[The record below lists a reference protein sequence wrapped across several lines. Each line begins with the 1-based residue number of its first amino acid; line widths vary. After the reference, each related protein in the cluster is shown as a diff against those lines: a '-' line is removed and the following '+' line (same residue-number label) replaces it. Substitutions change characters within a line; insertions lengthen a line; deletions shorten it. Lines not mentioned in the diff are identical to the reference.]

1 MRFWRNRT
9 SIGTVA
15 TGFLYLAACSS
26 SHPDLTAD
34 LGTTDSGTF
43 DAGLDANVVDFGSSD
58 GGTHDA
64 CTAFSCMR
72 ICGASGGRPTCIGT
86 DTVAS
91 NCDGTCPS
99 GYAYDCS
106 AIIEVCVGDA
116 GVDAGP
122 EDWTTCTYNTDCSVV
137 PASCCGLCGVA
148 SASDMTAVNNAHVS
162 DYSASVCT
170 GSTGCPACAGQ
181 VDNNLVAT
189 CESNHCVANDLRASP
204 VEGCTSDSECRVR
217 AVGCCECGSESE
229 GPYIAINASQDG
241 AYQALVCDP
250 LAGACATEGCTAYPS
265 FPVARCL
272 IGGASGPGY
281 CFLDWGAD

>member
-1 MRFWRNRT
+1 MRFCNT
-9 SIGTVA
+9 MSCINALTA
-15 TGFLYLAACSS
+15 ALLFSTACSS
-26 SHPDLTAD
+26 SHPDATAD
-34 LGTTDSGTF
+34 GGTMDLGNTDAGNGDLGAGDSGH
-43 DAGLDANVVDFGSSD
+43 SD
-58 GGTHDA
+58 GGSD
-64 CTAFSCMR
+64 
-72 ICGASGGRPTCIGT
+72 GAV
-86 DTVAS
+86 D
-91 NCDGTCPS
+91 
-99 GYAYDCS
+99 
-106 AIIEVCVGDA
+106 DA

-122 EDWTTCTYNTDCSVV
+122 VDWRACTYNTDCSVV
-137 PASCCGLCGVA
+137 PASCCGFCGVA
-148 SASDMTAVNNAHVS
+148 SASDMIAVNNAHVS

-170 GSTGCPACAGQ
+170 GGVGCPACAGQ

-189 CESNHCVANDLRASP
+189 CESNHCVANDLRTTP

-217 AVGCCECGSESE
+217 AVGCCECGAESE

-250 LAGACATEGCTAYPS
+250 LSGACATEGCTAYPS